1 MNKYIK
7 KFNMEI
13 IEVGNKQ
20 SVFAYT
26 DYPLTEE
33 EHTLVDNY
41 NDYCMKLSDDELSN
55 VENLNLPLKKVEV
68 ISYDRNKYCY
78 IVYKNNL
85 YSVKSGYL
93 YSKKLLK
100 KHYRYFNG
108 FTYETIGK
116 ERNNIPYLEVKD

>member
-33 EHTLVDNY
+33 ENTLVDNY

-93 YSKKLLK
+93 YNKKKRKIHLWDDI
-100 KHYRYFNG
+100 